1 MKRIIGFAVTALA
14 AAALFAAARPSLD
27 GRALVAD
34 AGTMPKGL
42 FARTVGY
49 LPGDSV
55 SVTNPATG
63 STVDVLVLGAVDPSE
78 GVAILLSP
86 EAAEQL
92 HIKKNANVQVKITK
106 RTGSLDETVSGT
118 AVLAEGENVI
128 ADEPSAPVVPTEI
141 PAVAPVEEL
150 AEATPADAPM
160 PSLVAEEFPADAS
173 VEEVAEALPADDP
186 VPSHDA
192 EKIMADA
199 LASVPEVEE
208 YTAPVVSDGTP
219 ELMRESLQPVVV
231 EYSPYPSDDMANINV
246 IVKEVVEK
254 IDDKGDEAF
263 VAETMDSGV
272 DAYLADLADSLRV
285 VDAIPA
291 LPEAEDDI
299 PEYAVAD
306 YAEPEVAVEEP
317 LSDRERVV
325 VIEYVSLKDGE
336 CEPEFLPDA
345 VETVAEAEYV
355 EVPAEVTDYEALV
368 YEEVTEIPV
377 EAEVVV
383 EYAYEPETV
392 SEYLVYEETE
402 VAGSDYPLDVA
413 PAFEEVAR
421 SETETHTVKVE
432 PEDAVAENVPSAEE
446 PPVEK
451 PFDGAY
457 QPIVLVPAAE
467 NPPEHTPVAEEAAPA
482 VAAAEPGPKSG
493 IEGHVVPSLKEL
505 VAGAYYVQ
513 ISSLSRQEN
522 IEAVLNTYADKYP
535 MVVVPL
541 ASGASYQVLVGPLGV
556 DEYSAVQAKFKAFGF
571 KDAFLRKIK
580 G

>member
-92 HIKKNANVQVKITK
+92 HIKKNANVQVKITR

-118 AVLAEGENVI
+118 AVLAEGSDYFY
-128 ADEPSAPVVPTEI
+128 ADDTPAVAVAEI
-141 PAVAPVEEL
+141 PAA
-150 AEATPADAPM
+150 PADDYVP
-160 PSLVAEEFPADAS
+160 PLVAEEFPADA
-173 VEEVAEALPADDP
+173 VAAA
-186 VPSHDA
+186 
-192 EKIMADA
+192 
-199 LASVPEVEE
+199 PEVVE
-208 YTAPVVSDGTP
+208 YTAPAVSDVTP
-219 ELMRESLQPVVV
+219 ELVRESLQPVVI
-231 EYSPYPSDDMANINV
+231 EYSPYPTDDMADINV

-254 IDDKGDEAF
+254 IDDKGDEAP
-263 VAETMDSGV
+263 VAETIDSGV
-272 DAYLADLADSLRV
+272 DAYLEDLADSLRV
-285 VDAIPA
+285 VDASPA

-299 PEYAVAD
+299 PAYAVAD

-355 EVPAEVTDYEALV
+355 EEPAEVTDYEALV

-432 PEDAVAENVPSAEE
+432 PEDAVAENVPPAEE

-482 VAAAEPGPKSG
+482 VAATTKPEPKSG